1 MLGPP
6 PRGIVGPG
14 APPGPERQAG
24 GGARG
29 PAARDP
35 EARSVSCSG
44 VLVGVQHLRAPL
56 SAGTARAAAPPGKE
70 LPSE

>member
-29 PAARDP
+29 PAARDT
-35 EARSVSCSG
+35 EARSD
-44 VLVGVQHLRAPL
+44 A
-56 SAGTARAAAPPGKE
+56 TKKK
-70 LPSE
+70 